1 MSVESQPRVL
11 PPLSAAEAARNLALW
26 TAADVGK
33 GVAEIEATLTE
44 DGAGSALDLA
54 AELLELS
61 APARL
66 VLGQVVSLALDAGC
80 AERAHR
86 AARRWRREH
95 GNHPAVID
103 AVLALAGHGVGLAW
117 AMLAPTA
124 ELRRKGAVVLQGE
137 LASPAPALLRMLLG
151 GGVPSSL
158 LPFAVAGNDAP
169 GLAEALAKLRPGW
182 LQAIERVLA
191 AGRPLILSG
200 TPGFGASAWIE
211 AVVRP
216 RQLQVRTVDLSAVF
230 DVGQGLPTE
239 LLASLNA
246 EARLTPVVWVLAG
259 LERLETAVRE
269 KPLGFSRLIEGLVA
283 IGRPMVLA
291 HEGPL
296 APDMAQRLAALAG
309 LPHLDLPALTAPE
322 RQELWRTLLEAGGIE
337 SQLAGK
343 TVQSLAH
350 LALGPVSIV
359 HAVAHALQQ
368 AQGRAGRALANGA
381 PLEQVIPTAL
391 ELRVACT
398 TASTSRLR
406 QYGSRVDTR
415 AGWADLV
422 LPKDCL
428 LQVQE
433 LARFARVRDRLFD
446 DYGFGDKLSYGR
458 ALSAML
464 SGPSGTGK
472 TMVAGLIAQEL
483 GVELY
488 RVDLSRV
495 VSKYIGETEERLGSL
510 FSEAAQVGAALLFDE
525 ADSLFG
531 QRTEIKSSN
540 DRYANLE
547 VNYLLQRLEEFDGV
561 VILTTNFA
569 GSIDEAFLR
578 RLRFRVQFPF
588 PSPKERAKLWEVMLP
603 GRLPI
608 DDEGLDFDW
617 MGSSFELTGGHIRN
631 AMLRAGMI
639 AADANKPLTMRMFY
653 DAAAT
658 EYKELGKLA
667 PAYPFDDD

>member
-1 MSVESQPRVL
+1 
-11 PPLSAAEAARNLALW
+11 
-26 TAADVGK
+26 
-33 GVAEIEATLTE
+33 
-44 DGAGSALDLA
+44 
-54 AELLELS
+54 
-61 APARL
+61 
-66 VLGQVVSLALDAGC
+66 
-80 AERAHR
+80 
-86 AARRWRREH
+86 
-95 GNHPAVID
+95 
-103 AVLALAGHGVGLAW
+103 
-117 AMLAPTA
+117 
-124 ELRRKGAVVLQGE
+124 
-137 LASPAPALLRMLLG
+137 
-151 GGVPSSL
+151 
-158 LPFAVAGNDAP
+158 
-169 GLAEALAKLRPGW
+169 
-182 LQAIERVLA
+182 
-191 AGRPLILSG
+191 
-200 TPGFGASAWIE
+200 
-211 AVVRP
+211 
-216 RQLQVRTVDLSAVF
+216 
-230 DVGQGLPTE
+230 
-239 LLASLNA
+239 
-246 EARLTPVVWVLAG
+246 
-259 LERLETAVRE
+259 
-269 KPLGFSRLIEGLVA
+269 
-283 IGRPMVLA
+283 
-291 HEGPL
+291 
-296 APDMAQRLAALAG
+296 
-309 LPHLDLPALTAPE
+309 
-322 RQELWRTLLEAGGIE
+322 
-337 SQLAGK
+337 
-343 TVQSLAH
+343 
-350 LALGPVSIV
+350 
-359 HAVAHALQQ
+359 
-368 AQGRAGRALANGA
+368 
-381 PLEQVIPTAL
+381 
-391 ELRVACT
+391 
-398 TASTSRLR
+398 
-406 QYGSRVDTR
+406 
-415 AGWADLV
+415 
-422 LPKDCL
+422 
-428 LQVQE
+428 
-433 LARFARVRDRLFD
+433 
-446 DYGFGDKLSYGR
+446 
-458 ALSAML
+458 ML